1 MRYIRRLPLYDIHI
15 LVILIYV
22 YRLLIYDVHNMN
34 VNIYIYICIY
44 IYVDYVNIYIPRS
57 VLFGGQSNYFLFS
70 IPLLFQDKPS
80 L

>member
-34 VNIYIYICIY
+34 VNIYIYMYIY
-44 IYVDYVNIYIPRS
+44 ICRLCKYLYSAQRPVRGTVK
-57 VLFGGQSNYFLFS
+57 LFS
-70 IPLLFQDKPS
+70 FFYPS
-80 L
+80 AVSR